1 MDDWETYWSK
11 ISVEDSGRVFW
22 DDVSETN
29 AEEDLQRFI
38 HYIDPN
44 LPLLDL
50 GCGHGRQ
57 TRFFAQ
63 HFQQVIGADL
73 SPSAIRIAKS
83 EHPNIDDRGNIEYRV
98 FDALD
103 SESARALHQEFGD
116 MNIYM
121 RGVLHMIKWHDRR
134 QFTNNLALLLG
145 EKGTLY
151 QIELPTKSILYMRS
165 LPEELFSTIP
175 KITRRVGFNNE
186 DRRLF
191 YADDRWVVVDE
202 GADVSLSTIPLPEG
216 RKDLMP
222 ANYLILRNK
231 CHSNPDARES
241 VQRNS
246 SEYQ

>member
-1 MDDWETYWSK
+1 MDDWETYWNH
-11 ISVEDSGRVFW
+11 ISVEDKGGVFW
-22 DDVSETN
+22 DDVSDAD

-38 HYIDPN
+38 HHMDPD

-57 TRFFAQ
+57 TRFFAR
-63 HFQQVIGADL
+63 HFKKVIGADISL
-73 SPSAIRIAKS
+73 SAVRLAKS
-83 EHPNIDDRGNIEYRV
+83 ETINERNVEYRV
-98 FDALD
+98 FDALN
-103 SESARALHQEFGD
+103 SESACALHQEFGD

-134 QFTNNLALLLG
+134 KFTANLALLLG

-165 LPEELFSTIP
+165 LPQELFSTIP

-191 YADDRWVVVDE
+191 YPDDQWIIAAE
-202 GADVSLSTIPLPEG
+202 GGNVSLTTIPLPEG
-216 RKDLMP
+216 QKDMMP
-222 ANYLILRNK
+222 ANFLILRNR
-231 CHSNPDARES
+231 CHANPDSRENI
-241 VQRNS
+241 QGRTN
-246 SEYQ
+246 EY